1 MPSVRVRRS
10 QYASLSDRPA
20 YDEQRTLTTLFRR
33 PTLEPASD
41 TPESATSRPGSL
53 IITPPS
59 ETASPLLKNSP
70 AAPPA
75 AITVDQPIAP
85 VRRGRPRAG
94 SRVQDHLLSRLSS
107 IPLRSQGS
115 RSPLRNQASVSSL
128 GGSHRTTSPTHFS
141 PIDGILTIEGSST
154 DIQVRSDDGEPG
166 LVGSALSLPRSDEAN
181 ASYQS
186 YHPLDDHHHDDIVE
200 HLDVIDP
207 QVATV
212 SNLTNAANSILIP
225 PLSWYSRK
233 PVVVLDPPLEE
244 GPDKEKGQRKFE
256 DELDR
261 HVDDVLRRPS
271 KIRRSLKGVW
281 SFLKT
286 PMGIVAGIY
295 GFCVVFW
302 GAAIVLFLAK
312 IINLHNEDR
321 QGFWVEVS
329 SQVTNGLFTITGIG
343 LIPSR
348 VLDTYRVYF
357 IWHYKRRSRKLR
369 REAGLPPLF
378 DEDDLPDPAYDPN
391 YVHVLTEKEQDD
403 LHRQQVKFQHH
414 QTWYRPHGTAT
425 HRAFPINTA
434 LLICLF
440 NDGNSFFQASNMPYV
455 LRSFAL
461 SSASDYTLRL
471 YVGTQSVSSY
481 DILSSPYNNASP
493 KASFLCGI
501 MSAVFI
507 ARGSAKTKRKS
518 VVEDRLR
525 AALAMQYHD
534 DDLPATEPAQGGQ
547 TNSVHSSTEP
557 EKDPQSPWSP
567 SGPPDV
573 IIEEEMTI
581 SAAAAAAEK
590 RKNSLQAS

>member
-10 QYASLSDRPA
+10 QYASLNDRPA
-20 YDEQRTLTTLFRR
+20 YDEQRTLTNIFRR
-33 PTLEPASD
+33 PTSEPASD
-41 TPESATSRPGSL
+41 IPEPATSPPASPV
-53 IITPPS
+53 ITPPS
-59 ETASPLLKNSP
+59 QTSSPLLTNSP
-70 AAPPA
+70 TALTP

-85 VRRGRPRAG
+85 LRRGRPRAG
-94 SRVQDHLLSRLSS
+94 SRVQDLLLSQSLRLSS
-107 IPLRSQGS
+107 LPLRSQGS
-115 RSPLRNQASVSSL
+115 GSPLRDQTSASSL
-128 GGSHRTTSPTHFS
+128 DGSHRTTSPIHFS
-141 PIDGILTIEGSST
+141 AIDGVLTIEGHNA
-154 DIQVRSDDGEPG
+154 DIQVRSGDGEPG
-166 LVGSALSLPRSDEAN
+166 LVGSALSLPRSDDAN

-186 YHPLDDHHHDDIVE
+186 YTSIDDHHHDDIVE

-225 PLSWYSRK
+225 PFSWYSRK
-233 PVVVLDPPLEE
+233 PVVVLDPPLAEE
-244 GPDKEKGQRKFE
+244 ADKEKGQHKFD

-302 GAAIVLFLAK
+302 GAAIVLFLTK
-312 IINLHNEDR
+312 IINLHNADR

-348 VLDTYRVYF
+348 VLDTYRVYK
-357 IWHYKRRSRKLR
+357 IWHYKRQSRNLR
-369 REAGLPPLF
+369 RKADLPPLF

-391 YVHVLTEKEQDD
+391 YVHVLTEKEQND
-403 LHRQQVKFQHH
+403 LHRQQLKFQHH

-434 LLICLF
+434 LVICLF
-440 NDGNSFFQASNMPYV
+440 NDGNSFFQI
-455 LRSFAL
+455 
-461 SSASDYTLRL
+461 
-471 YVGTQSVSSY
+471 
-481 DILSSPYNNASP
+481 ILCGCMWGLNRFQRPAWTTGSLIP
-493 KASFLCGI
+493 ASFLCGI
-501 MSAVFI
+501 FSAVFI
-507 ARGSAKTKRKS
+507 ARGSAKTKRKRE
-518 VVEDRLR
+518 VEDRLR
-525 AALAMQYHD
+525 AALAMQDHE
-534 DDLPATEPAQGGQ
+534 DDLPQAEATRSSQPD
-547 TNSVHSSTEP
+547 SVHSFSVSVST
-557 EKDPQSPWSP
+557 EKDPHSPWSP
-567 SGPPDV
+567 SSPPEV

-590 RKNSLQAS
+590 RKNSLRAS